1 MIILIG
7 ASASG
12 KTEAAKMLGKLFGI
26 RKVVTTTTRPMRVGE
41 RDGVDYFF
49 VDEEEFIRREK
60 AGRFAETALYS
71 GNHYGTGLDQIGP
84 DKVLIV
90 EPQGYKNFRKL
101 NDPSIIAFY
110 IDVPEALRG
119 ERMRLR
125 GDKEENI
132 ARRLST
138 DRIDFAKSNIGPVD
152 FEIDGREKTVEQI
165 ATEIHS
171 LYQKALKERAIRPE

>member
-12 KTEAAKMLGKLFGI
+12 KTEAAKMLGKLFGVK
-26 RKVVTTTTRPMRVGE
+26 KVVTTTTRAMRVGE
-41 RDGVDYFF
+41 TDGVDYFF
-49 VDEEEFIRREK
+49 VSQEEFSRRKK
-60 AGRFAETALYS
+60 AHRFAETAVYS
-71 GNHYGTGLDQIGP
+71 GNHYGTGLDQIGSE
-84 DKVLIV
+84 KVLIV

-101 NDPSIIAFY
+101 NDPTIISFF
-110 IDVPEALRG
+110 IDVPESLRG

-138 DRIDFAKSNIGPVD
+138 DRVDFDRANIGPVD
-152 FEIDGREKTVEQI
+152 FVIDGQKKTVEQI
-165 ATEIHS
+165 ATEIYE
-171 LYQKALKERAIRPE
+171 LYQKTLKERITQQG

>member
-12 KTEAAKMLGKLFGI
+12 KTEAAKMLGKLFGVK
-26 RKVVTTTTRPMRVGE
+26 KVVTTTTRAMRVGE
-41 RDGVDYFF
+41 TDGVDYFF
-49 VDEEEFIRREK
+49 VSQEEFARREK
-60 AGRFAETALYS
+60 ARRFAETAVYS
-71 GNHYGTGLDQIGP
+71 GNHYGTGLDQIGSE
-84 DKVLIV
+84 KVLIV

-101 NDPSIIAFY
+101 NDPTIISFF
-110 IDVPEALRG
+110 IDVPESLRG

-138 DRIDFAKSNIGPVD
+138 DRVDFDRANIGPVD
-152 FEIDGREKTVEQI
+152 FVIDGQKKTVEQI
-165 ATEIHS
+165 ATEIYE
-171 LYQKALKERAIRPE
+171 LYQKTLKERITQQG